1 LFAVFDSDVVVVTL
15 AVSPIDVGDTTVGD
29 ENHTVIVAASLGA
42 NVPREA
48 LNAWPVAEHV
58 PTVVVHVTYG
68 SVAGSVSVTLTLSAG
83 SVPEFVIVITKA
95 DPLPDVAGF
104 GTGDIVR
111 TKSGSAIAA
120 GAPTV
125 AAVNAKTRRKR
136 NNVARLERT

>member
-1 LFAVFDSDVVVVTL
+1 MTL
-15 AVSPIDVGDTTVGD
+15 AVSPIDVGDATVGD
-29 ENHTVIVAASLGA
+29 ENHTLIVATALGA

-95 DPLPDVAGF
+95 DPVPDVAGF
-104 GTGDIVR
+104 GTADIVS
-111 TKSGSAIAA
+111 TKSGSVIAA
-120 GAPTV
+120 CAPII
-125 AAVNAKTRRKR
+125 AD
-136 NNVARLERT
+136 